1 MIIEHES
8 NLSWAATAPGPS
20 PRNAARSPIDE
31 VELLLR
37 RYPLL
42 NERET
47 QRCIDFIAGAPIA
60 ERGALSSRPGMADKM
75 NQLRNDHPSPF
86 KPSLASYAMF
96 GTLILAILVSGF
108 MVAG

>member
-8 NLSWAATAPGPS
+8 NPSWAVASTPTVKPKSA
-20 PRNAARSPIDE
+20 IDGIE
-31 VELLLR
+31 ALMR

-42 NERET
+42 DAAET
-47 QRCIDFIAGAPIA
+47 RRCVDFIAKAPIA

-75 NQLRNDHPSPF
+75 AQLRRDHPAPF
-86 KPSLASYAMF
+86 RPSLASYAIF
-96 GTLILAILVSGF
+96 GTLIAAILLSGF